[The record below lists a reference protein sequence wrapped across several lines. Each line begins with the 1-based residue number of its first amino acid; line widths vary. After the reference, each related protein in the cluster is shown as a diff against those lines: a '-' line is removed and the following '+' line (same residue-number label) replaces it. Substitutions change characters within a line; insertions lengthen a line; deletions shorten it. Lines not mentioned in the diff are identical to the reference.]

1 MYHYTVYVD
10 DCDWAIIIFNIEK
23 LYENKQGR
31 PKGKAAQARALDPQ
45 KNIFFIKDIGPK
57 KKSLNCI
64 YIYI

>member
-31 PKGKAAQARALDPQ
+31 PKGKAAQARALGPP
-45 KNIFFIKDIGPK
+45 KFYFFYKGYRPPK
-57 KKSLNCI
+57 KNSL